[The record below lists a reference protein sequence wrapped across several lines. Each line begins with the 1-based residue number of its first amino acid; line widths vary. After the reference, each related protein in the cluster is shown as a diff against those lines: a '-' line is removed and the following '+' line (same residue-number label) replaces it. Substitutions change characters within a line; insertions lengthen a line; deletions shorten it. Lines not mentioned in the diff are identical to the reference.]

1 MPSTAMAVLLIA
13 RMLVGTPW
21 ELASGSEE
29 PRQVRRASVV
39 VDATAVDE
47 DGAPEA
53 LARRIT
59 RTGLAVLRRAAL
71 APGGPRD
78 PAFVVTVRPLAEDIG
93 FTAAIAVRRRG
104 EVEPLEQV
112 ECPLCTERELVVK
125 VQRELT
131 LFVPQLTAPPV

>member
-1 MPSTAMAVLLIA
+1 MPSTAVAMLLIA
-13 RMLVGTPW
+13 RT
-21 ELASGSEE
+21 LAWGPVSGPEE
-29 PRQVRRASVV
+29 PQQVRRASVV
-39 VDATAVDE
+39 VDATAVDD
-47 DGAPEA
+47 DGAREA

-78 PAFVVTVRPLAEDIG
+78 PAFVVTVGPLVEDLG

-104 EVEPLEQV
+104 EVEPLQQV

-131 LFVPQLTAPPV
+131 LFVPELTAPSV